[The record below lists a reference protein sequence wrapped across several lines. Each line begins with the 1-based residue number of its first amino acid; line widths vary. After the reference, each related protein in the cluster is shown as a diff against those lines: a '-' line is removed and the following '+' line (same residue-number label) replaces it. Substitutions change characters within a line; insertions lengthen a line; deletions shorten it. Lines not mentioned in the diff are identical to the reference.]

1 MSIDNLFQVLWVEN
15 DPEVLDSYPLE
26 AENYD
31 LQLVPFTSWEV
42 AEKALCDDYSRWD
55 AIILD
60 AKCQYKHDD
69 VDKANRFLT
78 QVTNKLEK
86 LTRDYGRRINWYILS
101 GQSEDSISDLIP
113 DTRKEWDGDWTK
125 GFYSKN
131 MDRELLFKRISIHIR
146 KKYDFI
152 IMNDLYPK
160 VFRAIE
166 KLKLP
171 DDVYI
176 WMKELLIPI
185 HYPGELADRDYNNR
199 FKDLRKILEH
209 IFRSMIDNGIVPPI
223 FESNKTEKEDALN
236 LSGISLFLANK
247 LKDREILANVYYV
260 VTEKEILPKLLQ
272 EVVKNIIFATGSAV
286 HTAREN
292 KDGKIKVY
300 DQYLPFM
307 DGSTNLLKSYVF
319 SMCDLILWYSKYLDL
334 HPDKERNA
342 LDWDIIRKENKKY

>member
-15 DPEVLDSYPLE
+15 DPEVLESYPLE
-26 AENYD
+26 AENYN
-31 LQLVPFTSWEV
+31 LQLVPFTSWET
-42 AEKALCDDYSRWD
+42 AEKALCEDYSRWD

-60 AKCQYKHDD
+60 AKCQYKCNEADR
-69 VDKANRFLT
+69 AGRFLV
-78 QVTNKLEK
+78 QVTNKLEEI
-86 LTRDYGRRINWYILS
+86 TRLKGKRINWYILS
-101 GQSEDSISDLIP
+101 GQSEESISELIP
-113 DTRKEWDGDWTK
+113 DTRKMWDGDWTK

-131 MDRELLFKRISIHIR
+131 MDRELLFKRIGIHV
-146 KKYDFI
+146 KKKFDFI
-152 IMNDLYPK
+152 ITNDLYPK

-166 KLKLP
+166 KLRLP

-176 WMKELLIPI
+176 WMKDLLIPI
-185 HYPGELADRDYNNR
+185 HYPSELSDRDYNNR

-209 IFRSMIDNGIVPPI
+209 IFRSMIDNGIVPPV
-223 FESNKTEKEDALN
+223 FESNITEKEDALN

-247 LKDREILANVYYV
+247 LKDSEKLAEKYHV
-260 VTEKEILPKLLQ
+260 VATKETLPKLLQ
-272 EVVKNIIFATGSAV
+272 EVVKNIIYATGSTV

-292 KDGKIKVY
+292 NDGKIKVY

-334 HPDKERNA
+334 HPDKEINA
-342 LDWDIIRKENKKY
+342 LDWEIIKIENKK